1 MKEQQLNVL
10 YFLILISD
18 VPAQFSLWE
27 GLFIFYL
34 LDPHPPCGPESVIC
48 GISYIVFCVLLQMWT
63 EQMASCSDL
72 NLVIIGWLLT
82 FIIETL
88 VEVCECTYWP
98 QVTASWWPG
107 WGSATTVA
115 TWSPCPGTAASLSG
129 ACQLI
134 WSTPC
139 RSAQSWDGP
148 YRAAPQRPPPLPGY
162 PGCRLKQHSHTPSP
176 PYAAAAHTTTQ
187 VGTEGKPCPAPPVPS
202 QVI

>member
-148 YRAAPQRPPPLPGY
+148 YRAAPQRSPPP
-162 PGCRLKQHSHTPSP
+162 QD
-176 PYAAAAHTTTQ
+176 TQ
-187 VGTEGKPCPAPPVPS
+187 VTGWNNTHILCPPLTRQPRTLPLK
-202 QVI
+202 